1 MAAKKAPAKK
11 MEDPKPKSS
20 SAQKKQVTSNI
31 PSVYQ
36 PGNAV
41 SLSQR
46 NVRTEPT
53 KIKNSNPSKP
63 SLGYSYTQVA
73 SGKPATSN
81 EKMATKKKK

>member
-1 MAAKKAPAKK
+1 MAMDKNKG
-11 MEDPKPKSS
+11 KSNA
-20 SAQKKQVTSNI
+20 SAQKKQVTSKI

-46 NVRTEPT
+46 NVKTEPT

-63 SLGYSYTQVA
+63 SLGYAYTQVA
-73 SGKPATSN
+73 SGKAATAN
-81 EKMATKKKK
+81 KKATPKKKK